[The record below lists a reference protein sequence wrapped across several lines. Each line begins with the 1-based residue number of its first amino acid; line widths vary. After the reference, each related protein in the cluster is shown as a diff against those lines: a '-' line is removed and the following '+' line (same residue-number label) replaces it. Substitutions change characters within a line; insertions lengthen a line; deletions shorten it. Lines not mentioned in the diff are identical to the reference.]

1 MPRGCLTSPRHPKP
15 VNFRFSVLSLEREI
29 VMTDQTESLPPSD
42 HNELTFENLSKMA
55 SVEYDAYKKGI
66 TKPTERL
73 YRALE
78 AAYRLEVLGQSKP
91 EEYSQFI
98 KAEFER
104 RKLGK
109 VTRSTEKAPFMRAIR
124 LVMGNDADLSPDRT
138 RYSTALSE
146 LHNTLGIKGLES
158 GAIFNAISTQ
168 EGKVDGWVKA
178 AKASKDGVSAER
190 RGKNQTKED
199 LGKEIVSA
207 SQPKGTI
214 SGFTDSGEEGFRL
227 VLCNLLPNGELQV
240 FGHETS
246 SGVSS
251 VLRKVYDLQNP
262 NTTVPVSKSQ
272 SDAAQVRKNQTARLI
287 SSLKI
292 YRDFGNRGISFLI
305 INPSAEGVSPC
316 RLFFSIDSIDDV
328 MFSQAYIDILVPT
341 IKFQNQTIP
350 MMILRDD
357 ASGFS
362 SLIKSG
368 FKLQI
373 PYEPNHNFEKPHQ
386 FDNLIF
392 RKKVPSLKGATLKG
406 NLPTRKEPKSPVE
419 VGLADMKFL
428 NLRTNSIFVVRGTE
442 LILVNADSEQ
452 KVGDLASE
460 TPNAIRL
467 PALLFSLIHN
477 AIAGRGK
484 PNTVKVVV
492 SEAGVD
498 IYSATGDARAFIAA
512 IDTDGK
518 VATSE
523 WDSLSWEDIASSIS
537 QMS

>member
-1 MPRGCLTSPRHPKP
+1 
-15 VNFRFSVLSLEREI
+15 
-29 VMTDQTESLPPSD
+29 MTDQTETLPPSD

-98 KAEFER
+98 KTEFER

-146 LHNTLGIKGLES
+146 LHNTLGERGLES
-158 GAIFNAISTQ
+158 GVIFDAISTQ

-178 AKASKDGVSAER
+178 AKAAKDGVASER

-214 SGFTDSGEEGFRL
+214 SGYTDSGEEGFRL

-262 NTTVPVSKSQ
+262 TATVPVSKSH
-272 SDAAQVRKNQTARLI
+272 SDIAKIQKAQMARLI
-287 SSLKI
+287 SSLKL
-292 YRDFGNRGISFLI
+292 YRDFGERGNSFLV
-305 INPSAEGVSPC
+305 INTSAEGISYS
-316 RLFFSIDSIDDV
+316 RQFFSIIANTTTSI
-328 MFSQAYIDILVPT
+328 SYALAYVD
-341 IKFQNQTIP
+341 IKFPKINFLHNKVP
-350 MMILRDD
+350 VLVLRDD
-357 ASGFS
+357 ADSFIT
-362 SLIKSG
+362 LIKSDRTPS
-368 FKLQI
+368 I
-373 PYEPNHNFEKPHQ
+373 PFDTSKKPEESYKYQ
-386 FDNLIF
+386 SLTFDQSS
-392 RKKVPSLKGATLKG
+392 PYYKGVGIKMG
-406 NLPTRKEPKSPVE
+406 LPTRKEPKSPVE
-419 VGLADMKFL
+419 VRLVDLKFF
-428 NLRTNSIFVVRGTE
+428 NFDFSSIFEVRGTE
-442 LILVNADSEQ
+442 LILVNSESEQ

-460 TPNAIRL
+460 VTKPIRL
-467 PALLFSLIHN
+467 PALLFSLIHGV
-477 AIAGRGK
+477 IAGRGK
-484 PNTVKVVV
+484 ANTVKVVV

-498 IYSATGDARAFIAA
+498 IYAATGDARAFIAA
-512 IDTDGK
+512 IDEDGN
-518 VATSE
+518 VASSE
-523 WDSLSWEDIASSIS
+523 WDTLSWEDIATSIS

>member
-1 MPRGCLTSPRHPKP
+1 
-15 VNFRFSVLSLEREI
+15 
-29 VMTDQTESLPPSD
+29 MTDQTETLPPSD

-78 AAYRLEVLGQSKP
+78 AAYRLEVLGKSKP

-178 AKASKDGVSAER
+178 AKASNDGAAAER

-240 FGHETS
+240 FGNETS

-251 VLRKVYDLQNP
+251 ILRKVYDLQNP
-262 NTTVPVSKSQ
+262 NATVPVSKSQ
-272 SDAAQVRKNQTARLI
+272 SDVAKTQKAQMARLI
-287 SSLKI
+287 SSLKL
-292 YRDFGNRGISFLI
+292 YDDFCKRGQSFLI
-305 INPSAEGVSPC
+305 ISPSIEGVSAC
-316 RLFFSIDSIDDV
+316 RVYLNIFGNNP
-328 MFSQAYIDILVPT
+328 MTATAYFDLLIPT
-341 IKFQNQTIP
+341 IIFQDQSAP
-350 MMILRDD
+350 MMVSQDMEWR
-357 ASGFS
+357 FR
-362 SLIKSG
+362 SLIKSDYQ
-368 FKLQI
+368 LQLQFH
-373 PYEPNHNFEKPHQ
+373 PEHNFEKVSKFYGLLFNENTPTIKGL
-386 FDNLIF
+386 NL
-392 RKKVPSLKGATLKG
+392 KTG
-406 NLPTRKEPKSPVE
+406 LPTRKEPKSPVE
-419 VGLADMKFL
+419 VRLIDLKFI
-428 NLRTNSIFVVRGTE
+428 NLDFSSIFEVRGTQM
-442 LILVNADSEQ
+442 ILVNADSEQ

-460 TPNAIRL
+460 APNAIRL

-477 AIAGRGK
+477 VIAGRGK

-498 IYSATGDARAFIAA
+498 ISSATGDARAFIAA
-512 IDTDGK
+512 IDEDGK